1 MSRSRGG
8 GGSRSSSSRSS
19 NVDRPA
25 GSGGRSVEINGRTV
39 TDPKQVERI
48 ERNREASARYA
59 VDAYRSEGTPIPPH
73 LRETVNNQ
81 IARGDYSSG
90 GGSRT
95 AVSGTPTSPA
105 RQALPFLGDTRTF
118 NQAMREARS
127 ALGPNQRFEYG
138 GQTFSTTYGRDDN
151 GDGRI
156 SFGEKMR
163 DMTDRGGP
171 GNSGGAFIGGGI
183 LSTIGN
189 LATGQF
195 GYDSDGDGRISIAER
210 TADMRDGGGA
220 GRAGARFVG
229 GGTFG
234 ALGNMLGGPS
244 AFRGGSTVG
253 GGLGVPGGGGNM
265 GGGGGSSLELVASP
279 PLAAQPEVVPNAPV
293 VDPNAPVSMGFLP
306 PNLAM
311 LLPGDVSAMP
321 QTMYTFEDYLAQLNR
336 QGGGVMP
343 PAIQSLAG
351 QPVATSPLM
360 ASVPQG
366 IMSLPPAGLMG

>member
-1 MSRSRGG
+1 MCFGGG
-8 GGSRSSSSRSS
+8 GGS
-19 NVDRPA
+19 
-25 GSGGRSVEINGRTV
+25 SGGSSGGGGGLSRE
-39 TDPKQVERI
+39 ERI

-59 VDAYRSEGTPIPPH
+59 VDAYRSEGTPIPSH
-73 LRETVNNQ
+73 LRETVDNQ

-105 RQALPFLGDTRTF
+105 RQALPFLADTRTF

-138 GQTFSTTYGRDDN
+138 GQTFSTTYGRDYN
-151 GDGRI
+151 EDGRI

-265 GGGGGSSLELVASP
+265 GGGGGSLPELVASP
-279 PLAAQPEVVPNAPV
+279 PLVVPNAPVVDPNAPV

-336 QGGGVMP
+336 QGGGVLP

-351 QPVATSPLM
+351 PPVATSPLM

>member
-1 MSRSRGG
+1 MCFGGG
-8 GGSRSSSSRSS
+8 GGS
-19 NVDRPA
+19 
-25 GSGGRSVEINGRTV
+25 SGGSSGGGGGLSRE
-39 TDPKQVERI
+39 ERI

-59 VDAYRSEGTPIPPH
+59 VDAYRSEGTPIPSH
-73 LRETVNNQ
+73 LRETVDNQ

-127 ALGPNQRFEYG
+127 ELGPNQRFEYG
-138 GQTFSTTYGRDDN
+138 GQTFSTTYGQDYN
-151 GDGRI
+151 EDGRI

-265 GGGGGSSLELVASP
+265 GGGGGSLPELVASP
-279 PLAAQPEVVPNAPV
+279 PLATQPEVVPMAPV
-293 VDPNAPVSMGFLP
+293 VDPNAPVSMGLMP

-336 QGGGVMP
+336 QGGGVLP

-351 QPVATSPLM
+351 PPVATSPLM